1 MSLINCRVELK
12 LERTKYCV
20 LSAGGNDNVD
30 INLDNIIFTIKG
42 TKFYGPVVTLSA
54 KDK

>member
-12 LERTKYCV
+12 LEGTKYFV

-30 INLDNIIFTIKG
+30 ANLDNIIFTIKG